1 MSRYC
6 VTFPLITEKY
16 QETILNKRYEI
27 SRQLYNAVLSKAYKR
42 YKSMI
47 ETKKY
52 RQLKEQI
59 NNANEKIKLY
69 RFIRRNRWNTA
80 RF

>member
-1 MSRYC
+1 MYS
-6 VTFPLITEKY
+6 
-16 QETILNKRYEI
+16 
-27 SRQLYNAVLSKAYKR
+27 LYFKSYACFIAYKR

-59 NNANEKIKLY
+59 NNANEKEKKLLY
-69 RFIRRNRWNTA
+69 IDS
-80 RF
+80 

>member
-16 QETILNKRYEI
+16 QETILNKRFEI
-27 SRQLYNAVLSKAYKR
+27 GRQLYNAVLSKAYKR

-47 ETKKY
+47 ETKN
-52 RQLKEQI
+52 I
-59 NNANEKIKLY
+59 GS
-69 RFIRRNRWNTA
+69 
-80 RF
+80 

>member
-16 QETILNKRYEI
+16 QENICNKRYEI
-27 SRQLYNAVLSKAYKR
+27 SRQLYNAVLSQAYKR

-47 ETKKY
+47 ETKK
-52 RQLKEQI
+52 I
-59 NNANEKIKLY
+59 
-69 RFIRRNRWNTA
+69 
-80 RF
+80 